1 MAQPNPGVAT
11 GAPPPKVPV
20 PGNLAGLEV
29 PAAQQDGAQPQVAG
43 QAPRNYREYYLTLG
57 NAPPLERVAGFL
69 AGYRFTDGGGGAVPT
84 PATLR
89 DQTVALEDRQPMPFL
104 CMVPGDGGTGEVM
117 IVHRFVRY
125 LDTPC
130 GDPTGFNDQVL
141 GLLGDILPNQYPV
154 VAIPN
159 TVFHLVEAAPVRVPT
174 LAAMN
179 ALLPT
184 WAYPEVALGP
194 FTKQDAETEVVRPRY
209 LQLISDRL
217 AAILIHRRRV
227 NAKTTYQELFG
238 AIQAEGDMEA
248 YSDVLT
254 LLRAA
259 CAARGGGGQQ
269 NTVPSVVHPFTPVIL
284 PPVTAKVHSDL
295 PALVPREEAIAG
307 TTEALVGAIRAL
319 TTPRAAGGAAAIA
332 GEEEAKA
339 PKTVADTY
347 RETYRTFLRFINVGS
362 VCWTSNRPYGP
373 AWPTPTRANS
383 IRYLPRNSTRFAWP
397 GDCLRIS
404 MRRLSPLH

>member
-1 MAQPNPGVAT
+1 
-11 GAPPPKVPV
+11 
-20 PGNLAGLEV
+20 
-29 PAAQQDGAQPQVAG
+29 
-43 QAPRNYREYYLTLG
+43 
-57 NAPPLERVAGFL
+57 
-69 AGYRFTDGGGGAVPT
+69 
-84 PATLR
+84 
-89 DQTVALEDRQPMPFL
+89 
-104 CMVPGDGGTGEVM
+104 M

-125 LDTPC
+125 LDTPG

-141 GLLGDILPNQYPV
+141 GLLGDILQNQYPV

-159 TVFHLVEAAPVRVPT
+159 TVFHLVGAAPVRVPT

-184 WAYPEVALGP
+184 WANPEVALGP
-194 FTKQDAETEVVRPRY
+194 FTKQDAETEVVRPRH
-209 LQLISDRL
+209 LQLIPARL
-217 AAILIHRRRV
+217 AAILIHCRCV
-227 NAKTTYQELFG
+227 NAKTAYQELFG

-248 YSDVLT
+248 YSDVLMW
-254 LLRAA
+254 LRAA
-259 CAARGGGGQQ
+259 CTARGGVSQQ
-269 NTVPSVVHPFTPVIL
+269 NTVPSVVHPFTPDIL
-284 PPVTAKVHSDL
+284 PPEVHSYVAAKVHSDL

-319 TTPRAAGGAAAIA
+319 TTPRAAGGVAAIA